1 MKTIR
6 TLWRSEEVEVEKQI
20 TITEL
25 EKQDKKFIVVELDE
39 DDVNMITRMLHVK
52 QNSKGVVIGYR
63 PSSMYMRGWPTLVKK
78 IEKAWNK

>member
-52 QNSKGVVIGYR
+52 QNSKGVVTGCS
-63 PSSMYMRGWPTLVKK
+63 PSSMYLRGWPTLVKK

>member
-39 DDVNMITRMLHVK
+39 DDVNMITRMIHVK
-52 QNSKGVVIGYR
+52 QNAKGNVIGCS
-63 PSSMYMRGWPTLVKK
+63 PSSYHLRGWPTLVKK